1 MFNRPS
7 LGRGVEGG
15 NAGPL
20 RCGKGTTY
28 EGGVRV
34 PAIAHM
40 PNKVKPGRDHGLM
53 ASIDIVPTIMSWLN
67 LDLDDDSIN
76 GKDQTR
82 LIFGDGKVSHISID
96 HK

>member
-1 MFNRPS
+1 
-7 LGRGVEGG
+7 
-15 NAGPL
+15 
-20 RCGKGTTY
+20 
-28 EGGVRV
+28 
-34 PAIAHM
+34 
-40 PNKVKPGRDHGLM
+40 M